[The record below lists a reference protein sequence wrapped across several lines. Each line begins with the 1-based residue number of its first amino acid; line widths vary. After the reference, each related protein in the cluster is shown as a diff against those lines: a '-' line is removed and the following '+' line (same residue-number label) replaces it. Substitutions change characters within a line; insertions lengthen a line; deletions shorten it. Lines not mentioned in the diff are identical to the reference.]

1 MIWQEVTMEKVL
13 EINQITKLYKNQR
26 GIKDV
31 SFSVHRG
38 DVFGFFGPNGAGKS
52 TLLKIVTGLMRADKG
67 SVHIF
72 GLNPQEN
79 YEQAMKRVGC
89 IIESADSYEYMSAFL
104 NLQMTAAY
112 YPKVTRQVMDKML
125 EIVGLLSYRN
135 EKVKNFSTG
144 MKMRLALA
152 AVLIAEPELV
162 ILDEPTNGLDIEGV
176 VDFRHLIKR
185 LAVEQGVTFL
195 ISSHMINEMEQMCNR
210 IGILYNG
217 KLLTEGL
224 VSDLVTEHLSL
235 EQYFINQL
243 KLAREE
249 AVHA

>member
-1 MIWQEVTMEKVL
+1 MDKVL
-13 EINQITKLYKNQR
+13 EIMQITKLYKNQR

-31 SFSVHRG
+31 SFDVHRG

-52 TLLKIVTGLMRADKG
+52 TLLKIITGLIRADKG
-67 SVHIF
+67 SVKILGFDPREH
-72 GLNPQEN
+72 
-79 YEQAMKRVGC
+79 YEKAMKRVGC
-89 IIESADSYEYMSAFL
+89 IIESADSYEYLSAIQ
-104 NLQMTAAY
+104 NLKMTAAY
-112 YPKVTRQVMDKML
+112 YPHVTLEVMDKML
-125 EIVGLLSYRN
+125 ETVGLLKFRN

-162 ILDEPTNGLDIEGV
+162 ILDEPTNGLDIEGL

-185 LAVEQGVTFL
+185 LAEEKGVTFI

-210 IGILYNG
+210 IGILYDG
-217 KLLTEGL
+217 KFLTHGFVAEL
-224 VSDLVTEHLSL
+224 IKEHISL
-235 EQYFINQL
+235 EQYFIDQL

-249 AVHA
+249 AAHA

>member
-1 MIWQEVTMEKVL
+1 MEKVL

-31 SFSVHRG
+31 SFDVFRG

-52 TLLKIVTGLMRADKG
+52 TLLKIITGLIRANEG
-67 SVHIF
+67 SVKIF
-72 GLNPQEN
+72 GLNPMDQ
-79 YEQAMKRVGC
+79 YEKAMKRVGC
-89 IIESADSYEYMSAFL
+89 IIESAASYEYMSAFQ
-104 NLQMTAAY
+104 NLKMTASY
-112 YPKVTRQVMDKML
+112 YPNVTHDVMEKML
-125 EIVGLLSYRN
+125 ETVGLLSFRN

-144 MKMRLALA
+144 MKMRLAIA

-162 ILDEPTNGLDIEGV
+162 ILDEPTNGLDIEGM

-185 LAVEQGVTFL
+185 LAEEKGVTFL

-210 IGILYNG
+210 IGILYDG
-217 KLLTEGL
+217 RFLTHGF
-224 VSDLVTEHLSL
+224 VSELVTEHLSL

-243 KLAREE
+243 KDAREE
-249 AVHA
+249 MTHA

>member
-1 MIWQEVTMEKVL
+1 MEKVL
-13 EINQITKLYKNQR
+13 EISQITKLYKNQR

-31 SFSVHRG
+31 SFDVYRG

-52 TLLKIVTGLMRADKG
+52 TLLKIITGLMRSNKG
-67 SVHIF
+67 SVKIF
-72 GLNPQEN
+72 GFNPIEH
-79 YEQAMKRVGC
+79 YEKAMKQVGC
-89 IIESADSYEYMSAFL
+89 IIESADSYEYMSAFQ
-104 NLQMTAAY
+104 NLKMTASY
-112 YPKVTRQVMDKML
+112 YPDVTHNVMDKML
-125 EIVGLLSYRN
+125 ETVGLLSFRN
-135 EKVKNFSTG
+135 EMVKNFSTG

-162 ILDEPTNGLDIEGV
+162 ILDEPTNGLDIEGM

-185 LAVEQGVTFL
+185 LAEEKGVTFL

-210 IGILYNG
+210 IGILYDG

-224 VSDLVTEHLSL
+224 VSELVTEHLSL

-249 AVHA
+249 TTHA

>member
-1 MIWQEVTMEKVL
+1 MEKVL

-31 SFSVHRG
+31 SFNVHRG

-67 SVHIF
+67 TVQIF
-72 GLNPQEN
+72 GLNPLVS

-89 IIESADSYEYMSAFL
+89 IIESADSYEYMSAIL

-112 YPKVTRQVMDKML
+112 YPKVTLQVMDKML

-185 LAVEQGVTFL
+185 LAAEQGVTFL

-224 VSDLVTEHLSL
+224 VSELVTEHQSL

-249 AVHA
+249 AVHV